1 MLLCS
6 ILRFFYFLFWHI
18 YVQNMFLM
26 IHLLLDL
33 LALRREAIAMYTRC
47 FASGKWWLANC
58 CSQRWLPLKSS
69 VLQVG
74 SWTKHNSYDSNF
86 QQIVLL
92 NRNILL
98 EGWKSDD
105 KPDPSALLLK
115 VILVK
120 CKQIVVQSTFYLLFL
135 TYISPHTSL
144 C

>member
-1 MLLCS
+1 
-6 ILRFFYFLFWHI
+6 
-18 YVQNMFLM
+18 MFL
-26 IHLLLDL
+26 ITCPLFDL
-33 LALRREAIAMYTRC
+33 LAFFEGSDSHAHFGC
-47 FASGKWWLANC
+47 FASGACWLANR
-58 CSQRWLPLKSS
+58 CSQRLLPIKPC

-74 SWTKHNSYDSNF
+74 SSTKHNSYYSNF

-120 CKQIVVQSTFYLLFL
+120 CKQIVVQSILYLLFL
-135 TYISPHTSL
+135 TYYLPSYLIML
-144 C
+144 M